1 MSLSRRARQLES
13 VLAAGAAWYERLSW
27 QRPQI
32 EHHQEQLLRRLLTR
46 ATMRSPFHAE
56 RLAGVDRAGFTLD
69 RLRELPVM
77 TKQDLMTE
85 FDRIVTDPRAHRRA
99 AEAHLARTGDE
110 LTHLDDEY
118 VVMASGGSSGVRGM
132 FVYDDEGFT
141 SYVLSLVRETLH
153 TVRSFGVT
161 GDTPVTGAI
170 VAAGSTAHA
179 TAAAARLAG
188 VAPSPVQ
195 MHAVPATL
203 PFDTVLARLNDLQPA
218 FLIAY
223 GSMLPKLATAKA
235 NGQLTISPFVVSATS
250 EPFSPT
256 ERAATEAAFGVPV
269 GNTFGSSEG
278 LVGLAPAGRD
288 EFRFAEDTCIIE
300 LVDAEGQPVPD
311 GEEADKVLVTN
322 LVNLVQP
329 LIRYELTDHMQ
340 RVNGDWPDGY
350 LRATVSGRNDPPLRW
365 GTVEVHP
372 LAIRHVLVHHAE
384 ISEYQVHQTSTGIDV
399 AVVNHRGDTIPT
411 DQVTIS
417 LRAALLAAGLA
428 DATVTVT
435 QVGQIERDPTTG
447 KPRRFIPAA

>member
-1 MSLSRRARQLES
+1 MSLSRRARQLDS
-13 VLAAGAAWYERLSW
+13 VLAAGAEWYERLSW

-32 EHHQEQLLRRLLTR
+32 ERHQEQLLRRLLTH
-46 ATMRSPFHAE
+46 AADRSPFHAE
-56 RLAGVDRAGFTLD
+56 RLASVDPACFTLD

-77 TKQDLMTE
+77 TKADLMTE

-110 LTHLDDEY
+110 LTYLDDEY

-132 FVYDDEGFT
+132 FVYDDEAFT

-153 TVRSFGVT
+153 TVRSLGVT
-161 GDTPVTGAI
+161 GDAPMNGAI

-179 TAAAARLAG
+179 TAAAARLVG
-188 VAPSPVQ
+188 VAPSPVR

-203 PFDTVLARLNDLQPA
+203 PFDAVLARLHELQPA

-223 GSMLPKLATAKA
+223 SSMLSKLAAAKA
-235 NGQLTISPFVVSATS
+235 NGRLTISPFVVSTTS

-256 ERAATEAAFGVPV
+256 ERAAAEAAFGVPV
-269 GNTFGSSEG
+269 GNTFGSTEG

-300 LVDAEGQPVPD
+300 LVDAEGRPVPD
-311 GEEADKVLVTN
+311 GEEADKVFVTN

-329 LIRYELTDHMQ
+329 LIRYELTDHFRQ
-340 RVNGDWPDGY
+340 VSGDWPDGY

-399 AVVNHRGDTIPT
+399 TVVNHRGETIPT
-411 DQVTIS
+411 EAVATS
-417 LRAALLAAGLA
+417 LRAALLAAGLP
-428 DATVTVT
+428 DPTVTTTHVE
-435 QVGQIERDPTTG
+435 QIERDPTTG
-447 KPRRFIPAA
+447 KPRRFVPSL

>member
-1 MSLSRRARQLES
+1 L
-13 VLAAGAAWYERLSW
+13 
-27 QRPQI
+27 
-32 EHHQEQLLRRLLTR
+32 
-46 ATMRSPFHAE
+46 
-56 RLAGVDRAGFTLD
+56 
-69 RLRELPVM
+69 
-77 TKQDLMTE
+77 
-85 FDRIVTDPRAHRRA
+85 
-99 AEAHLARTGDE
+99 
-110 LTHLDDEY
+110 
-118 VVMASGGSSGVRGM
+118 
-132 FVYDDEGFT
+132 
-141 SYVLSLVRETLH
+141 
-153 TVRSFGVT
+153 
-161 GDTPVTGAI
+161 
-170 VAAGSTAHA
+170 
-179 TAAAARLAG
+179 
-188 VAPSPVQ
+188 
-195 MHAVPATL
+195 
-203 PFDTVLARLNDLQPA
+203 
-218 FLIAY
+218 
-223 GSMLPKLATAKA
+223 
-235 NGQLTISPFVVSATS
+235 PFVVSATS
-250 EPFSPT
+250 EPFSHT

-269 GNTFGSSEG
+269 GITFGSSEG

-300 LVDAEGQPVPD
+300 LVDAEGRPVPD

-350 LRATVSGRNDPPLRW
+350 LRATVAGRNDPPLRW